1 MFLIALAAVFFSFV
15 LVNVGGTVPGTGLA
29 PKAQKARTAVSGRP
43 YVMVTGTKPLEGTGR
58 SFKAGDRVSVRTA
71 GKRKATTAGSRGRF
85 VVRFAGQSSCNGG
98 TIVAVGATGSR
109 ASVNFSQL
117 LCLDE

>member
-1 MFLIALAAVFFSFV
+1 VI
-15 LVNVGGTVPGTGLA
+15 
-29 PKAQKARTAVSGRP
+29 
-43 YVMVTGTKPLEGTGR
+43 VTGTKPLEGTGR
-58 SFKAGDRVSVRTA
+58 SFKAGERVSVRTA

-98 TIVAVGATGSR
+98 TIVAVGAMGSR